1 MNPHNLPSLSEF
13 SHHTD
18 LQIRFSDVD
27 VLGHV
32 NNTVYLS
39 FYDTG
44 KAWFF
49 SEIHER
55 LIEWRKVE
63 TVIAN
68 VDCCFISPIFFGEE
82 IEVFTRCE
90 SISEKSFKLLQ
101 IVALKNTGEI
111 KSACET
117 VMVCYD
123 PMSMQSML
131 IPDHWRVALEKSM
144 ESDREKAKN
153 NQS

>member
-1 MNPHNLPSLSEF
+1 MNPHKLPPLSEF
-13 SHHTD
+13 RHSTD

-32 NNTVYLS
+32 NNTVYLA

-49 SEIHER
+49 SSIHEHV
-55 LIEWRKVE
+55 IEWSHVE

-68 VDCCFISPIFFGEE
+68 VDCCYVSPIFFGDKVA
-82 IEVFTRCE
+82 VFTRCVEIGEHSFRLQQVIAHRE
-90 SISEKSFKLLQ
+90 S
-101 IVALKNTGEI
+101 GEI

-123 PMSMQSML
+123 ALHQQSMAV
-131 IPDHWRVALEKSM
+131 PAHWREALEKSM
-144 ESDREKAKN
+144 EEIKN
-153 NQS
+153 

>member
-1 MNPHNLPSLSEF
+1 MNPHNLPDLSEF
-13 SHHTD
+13 KHRVD

-68 VDCCFISPIFFGEE
+68 VDCCYISPIFFGEE
-82 IEVFTRCE
+82 VEVLTKCE
-90 SISEKSFKLLQ
+90 SVSERSFKLLQ
-101 IVALKNTGEI
+101 VIALKGTGEI

-123 PMSMQSML
+123 PQAMHSIEM
-131 IPDHWRVALEKSM
+131 PGHWREALEKSM
-144 ESDREKAKN
+144 K
-153 NQS
+153 